1 MISLSEVG
9 SKLISE
15 MEDLLCTTRP
25 VDVWRIKQLVL
36 ASPGILDEPRL
47 RPRVWAV
54 LLGCDLSSEE
64 EDMAI
69 PEQACDE
76 QVVLEADVRRTRSEL
91 EDFRTPV
98 FQTALQA
105 MLQTFCLMHDVAYR
119 QGMHEIAAPF
129 LHMCPPPATRR
140 AYILFEAVLLKYL
153 TRLMLEEDSRFL
165 FKSFRFMHQ
174 LLLYHDPELA
184 VHLFNQN
191 HVPELWLP
199 QLILTNFARN
209 VPLQKV
215 FRLWDFQ
222 LAVDDPSYLFCIA
235 ASLLTENR
243 DPLLKATGPEQ
254 LSGLI
259 SSLTCFTNADQ
270 VSRRAHEIFLKSPE
284 GFLESLRLCCVS
296 RGEQHLF
303 TRADRKQESVRGE
316 VARAGDEAMAKQSV
330 RSCITLSAGEVQA
343 YLSSLEDIGGA
354 EHFIIDLRSASEKA
368 ETGIGN
374 VVGAYCLDPH
384 LLETDQAT
392 VEIWLEHIDKF
403 KGKHIV
409 ILDVPMLRGAASTNL
424 ALVRRL
430 LFGEGDGSRKAG
442 ELSFSWSPRDRSSRF
457 IESEDLAAEDD
468 SVRSS
473 VRLALIMISKGFN
486 YVSVCDGGLP
496 AIVQHLLNVN
506 GNVRPYVERLDEIK
520 WLRYSKKIFR
530 SGDHLEHQTVR
541 QQLSNLSEDIKCATA
556 TAVAERLGHTHM
568 KRELGLRCGGVE
580 AAL

>member
-1 MISLSEVG
+1 
-9 SKLISE
+9 
-15 MEDLLCTTRP
+15 MEELLNARP
-25 VDVWRIKQLVL
+25 VDVLRIKQLVL

-54 LLGCDLSSEE
+54 LLGCDLPAEE

-76 QVVLEADVRRTRSEL
+76 QIVLDADVRRTRNDL
-91 EDFRTPV
+91 EEFRSPY
-98 FQTALQA
+98 FQNALQA
-105 MLQTFCLMHDVAYR
+105 VLQTFCLMHDVAFR

-129 LHMCPPPATRR
+129 IHLCPPPATRR
-140 AYILFEAVLLKYL
+140 AYILFEAVLLKFL

-165 FKSFRFMHQ
+165 FKSFRFMHL

-184 VHLFNQN
+184 IHFHNQG

-209 VPLQKV
+209 VPLQNV
-215 FRLWDFQ
+215 LRLWDSLF
-222 LAVDDPSYLFCIA
+222 AVDDPSYLFCIA
-235 ASLLTENR
+235 ASLLTASR
-243 DPLLKATGPEQ
+243 DLLLKATGPQQ
-254 LSGLI
+254 LSDLI

-270 VSRRAHEIFLKSPE
+270 VSRRAHEILLKSPE

-296 RGEQHLF
+296 IGDQHLLSS
-303 TRADRKQESVRGE
+303 RAERDIKQESSVRGE

-343 YLSSLEDIGGA
+343 YLSSLEDIGA
-354 EHFIIDLRSASEKA
+354 EHFVIDLRSASEKA

-384 LLETDQAT
+384 VLETDQAT

-409 ILDVPMLRGAASTNL
+409 ILDVPMLRGSTSTNF

-442 ELSFSWSPRDRSSRF
+442 GLTFSWSPRDRSSRF

-496 AIVQHLLNVN
+496 AIVFHLLKVN

-520 WLRYSKKIFR
+520 WLKFSKKIFR

-541 QQLSNLSEDIKCATA
+541 HKLSNLAEEIKCATA

-568 KRELGLRCGGVE
+568 KRELELRCGG
-580 AAL
+580 AF